1 MFKRIVLAVINI
13 VFLIVGTTA
22 FASLHHPE
30 SFNQQLIRY
39 KGRDSSNGY
48 FELASEAY
56 YTGAY
61 DLVEE
66 QNETATCLRADCREQ
81 SNSSPVVRD
90 RRRVDPTF
98 YGHPKTREQIWER
111 NFAHVIEDNRQ
122 TLSLVTLLN
131 KIIMKYL
138 YSCIPI
144 VLFDT
149 YVATTENYMLEAL
162 FSDFPITYITGRI
175 GPNYT
180 LDNPGILEP
189 TGPQCRSYIIF
200 LADVMMTRKV
210 IGPQMNSY
218 VVLIPRSSQWKLQ
231 EFLAAKQS
239 RDIINLLVIGESYS
253 VDKRIN
259 NEQPYVLYTHELY
272 IDGLGANRPQVL
284 TSWIGNK
291 FSRNNV
297 NLFPKKL
304 RKGFSGHRF
313 TVKAAH
319 QPPFMIKR
327 LSTDG
332 VGNVN
337 IRWEGLEMRL
347 LRAMAQYLNFTYDII
362 EPGRMELGPGD
373 AVVEEIKRGQGDMGL
388 AGIYVTIERN
398 LATEMSVSHSTD
410 CAAFLTLMSS
420 ALPRY
425 RAILGPFQWPV
436 WVAVILIYLLAIF
449 PLAFSDKMTLRHLL
463 GNWSEIE
470 NMFWYVFG
478 TFTNSLTFQGENSWS
493 NTRKTSTRMLI
504 GIYWVFTII
513 ITACYTG
520 SIIAFITLPVEPE
533 RIDGIEQLSR
543 GFFRVGT
550 LDRGGWER
558 WFLNS
563 SHKQTN
569 KLLKDLRFVSSVD
582 EGIRNVTEAFL
593 ISYAFIG
600 SKGELE
606 FLIKSNLSH
615 QFENKRYGLHVS
627 RECFALY
634 GVSMVFPPNSVYR
647 DPINNAILYMQEAG
661 LIGKM
666 NRDVTW
672 ETIKTKD
679 GRRKEASV
687 GEVLRSTAPSERGL
701 TLADTE
707 GMFLLMLFGYVV
719 ALGVLISEW
728 VGGCTNKCREVLKER
743 AERLKAAAAEIAA
756 AATAGSDNGSLPASS
771 STSTNRNSPHKSTGL
786 NGVDNSLP
794 ASGNGSATVRR
805 IRLTGEDAENEPN
818 EFDVPPDAASDGGS
832 SLQRHSLSECLSE
845 VSAHTMQDLY
855 NGPDR
860 RHSTIVFLDGQLMS
874 EEEAQ
879 RKVARS
885 KSRHRHSL
893 SSVLEREVSQLF
905 RFLGKESPHSARAEE
920 SSDAGGLV
928 RRGAGRGR
936 KEMKVAVEINARATE
951 EGQQGP
957 GAAVGRRSFEATFG
971 EKLLH

>member
-1 MFKRIVLAVINI
+1 
-13 VFLIVGTTA
+13 
-22 FASLHHPE
+22 
-30 SFNQQLIRY
+30 
-39 KGRDSSNGY
+39 
-48 FELASEAY
+48 
-56 YTGAY
+56 
-61 DLVEE
+61 
-66 QNETATCLRADCREQ
+66 
-81 SNSSPVVRD
+81 
-90 RRRVDPTF
+90 
-98 YGHPKTREQIWER
+98 
-111 NFAHVIEDNRQ
+111 
-122 TLSLVTLLN
+122 
-131 KIIMKYL
+131 
-138 YSCIPI
+138 
-144 VLFDT
+144 
-149 YVATTENYMLEAL
+149 
-162 FSDFPITYITGRI
+162 
-175 GPNYT
+175 
-180 LDNPGILEP
+180 
-189 TGPQCRSYIIF
+189 
-200 LADVMMTRKV
+200 
-210 IGPQMNSY
+210 
-218 VVLIPRSSQWKLQ
+218 
-231 EFLAAKQS
+231 
-239 RDIINLLVIGESYS
+239 
-253 VDKRIN
+253 RIN

-297 NLFPKKL
+297 NLFPRKL

-347 LRAMAQYLNFTYDII
+347 LRVMAQYLNFTYDII
-362 EPGRMELGPGD
+362 EPGRTELGPGD

-558 WFLNS
+558 WF
-563 SHKQTN
+563 
-569 KLLKDLRFVSSVD
+569 
-582 EGIRNVTEAFL
+582 
-593 ISYAFIG
+593 
-600 SKGELE
+600 
-606 FLIKSNLSH
+606 
-615 QFENKRYGLHVS
+615 ENKRYGLHVS

-634 GVSMVFPPNSVYR
+634 GVSMVFPPNSVHR

-661 LIGKM
+661 LIGKL

-672 ETIKTKD
+672 ETMKTKD

-756 AATAGSDNGSLPASS
+756 AATAGSDNGSLPVSS
-771 STSTNRNSPHKSTGL
+771 PTSTNRNS
-786 NGVDNSLP
+786 
-794 ASGNGSATVRR
+794 
-805 IRLTGEDAENEPN
+805 
-818 EFDVPPDAASDGGS
+818 
-832 SLQRHSLSECLSE
+832 
-845 VSAHTMQDLY
+845 
-855 NGPDR
+855 
-860 RHSTIVFLDGQLMS
+860 
-874 EEEAQ
+874 
-879 RKVARS
+879 
-885 KSRHRHSL
+885 
-893 SSVLEREVSQLF
+893 
-905 RFLGKESPHSARAEE
+905 
-920 SSDAGGLV
+920 
-928 RRGAGRGR
+928 
-936 KEMKVAVEINARATE
+936 
-951 EGQQGP
+951 
-957 GAAVGRRSFEATFG
+957 
-971 EKLLH
+971 

>member
-1 MFKRIVLAVINI
+1 MFSLLLVVVINLWCYA
-13 VFLIVGTTA
+13 VSTTA
-22 FASLHHPE
+22 ITSLRHVE
-30 SFNQQLIRY
+30 RYNEQLINY
-39 KGRDSSNGY
+39 KGREQSDGY

-61 DLVEE
+61 DHPIEE
-66 QNETATCLRADCREQ
+66 GNKTASCMWIDCLEDADY
-81 SNSSPVVRD
+81 PTGVRD

-111 NFAHVIEDNRQ
+111 NFAHVIMDNRQ

-131 KIIMKYL
+131 KIILKYL

-144 VLFDT
+144 VLYDT
-149 YVATTENYMLEAL
+149 YVATTENYILEAL
-162 FSDFPITYITGRI
+162 FSDFPTTYITGRI

-189 TGPQCRSYIIF
+189 FGPQCRSYIIF

-210 IGPQMNSY
+210 IGPQLNSY

-313 TVKAAH
+313 TVMAAH

-337 IRWEGLEMRL
+337 IRWEGVEIRL
-347 LRAMAQYLNFTYDII
+347 ISAMAQYLNFTFDIV
-362 EPGRMELGPGD
+362 EPSKMEMGPGD
-373 AVVEEIKRGQGDMGL
+373 AVVDEIQRRQADIGL
-388 AGIYVTIERN
+388 AGVYVTIERN

-493 NTRKTSTRMLI
+493 NTKKTSTRMLI

-533 RIDGIEQLSR
+533 RVDGVNQLQR
-543 GFFRVGT
+543 GFYRVGT

-582 EGIRNVTEAFL
+582 EGIRNVTDAFL

-600 SKGELE
+600 SKNELE

-615 QFENKRYGLHVS
+615 QFQNKRYGLHVS

-634 GVSMVFPPNSVYR
+634 GVSMVFPPNSVHR
-647 DPINNAILYMQEAG
+647 NPINNAILYMQEAG
-661 LIGKM
+661 LISKL
-666 NRDVTW
+666 NKDVTW
-672 ETIKTKD
+672 ETVKTKD

-687 GEVLRSTAPSERGL
+687 GDVLRTTAPSERGL

-743 AERLKAAAAEIAA
+743 AERLKAAAAEVAA
-756 AATAGSDNGSLPASS
+756 NATGSDTSSIPASRRS
-771 STSTNRNSPHKSTGL
+771 STTENTLRKRTGI
-786 NGVDNSLP
+786 NGAERSHP
-794 ASGNGSATVRR
+794 ASNNGSAKVRR
-805 IRLTGEDAENEPN
+805 IRLTAEEPHN
-818 EFDVPPDAASDGGS
+818 GPEAQEYDVPDEGCSEGS
-832 SLQRHSLSECLSE
+832 SLHRHSLSECLSE
-845 VSAHTMQDLY
+845 VSAHTMQELY

-874 EEEAQ
+874 EDEAK

-885 KSRHRHSL
+885 KSKHRHSL
-893 SSVLEREVSQLF
+893 SSVLEREVNHLF
-905 RFLGKESPHSARAEE
+905 RFLGKESAHSTQGEAI
-920 SSDAGGLV
+920 DTGNLV
-928 RRGAGRGR
+928 RRGVGSER
-936 KEMKVAVEINARATE
+936 KQVEVAVEINTPGNVEERPPATV
-951 EGQQGP
+951 
-957 GAAVGRRSFEATFG
+957 AGRRSIEATFG

>member
-1 MFKRIVLAVINI
+1 MHRISEFAGTPEFAGTKLIN
-13 VFLIVGTTA
+13 
-22 FASLHHPE
+22 
-30 SFNQQLIRY
+30 Y
-39 KGRDSSNGY
+39 KGRESLNAY
-48 FELASEAY
+48 YELASEAY

-61 DLVEE
+61 DVPVEVE
-66 QNETATCLRADCREQ
+66 NKSATCTWGDCFEEPDWPTGTRK
-81 SNSSPVVRD
+81 

-111 NFAHVIEDNRQ
+111 NFAHVIMDNRQ

-131 KIIMKYL
+131 KIILKYL

-144 VLFDT
+144 VLYDT
-149 YVATTENYMLEAL
+149 YVATTENYILEAL
-162 FSDFPITYITGRI
+162 FSEFPTTYITGRI

-189 TGPQCRSYIIF
+189 FGPQCRSYIIF
-200 LADVMMTRKV
+200 LSDVMMTRKV
-210 IGPQMNSY
+210 IGPQLTSY

-313 TVKAAH
+313 TVMAAH

-337 IRWEGLEMRL
+337 IRWEGLEIRLMRVL
-347 LRAMAQYLNFTYDII
+347 AQYLNFTYDIV
-362 EPGRMELGPGD
+362 EPPGD
-373 AVVEEIKRGQGDMGL
+373 AVVDEIQRQQADLGL

-493 NTRKTSTRMLI
+493 NTKKTSTRMLI

-533 RIDGIEQLSR
+533 RVDGVDQLSR
-543 GFFRVGT
+543 GFYRVGT

-582 EGIRNVTEAFL
+582 EGIKNVTEAFL

-600 SKGELE
+600 SKNELE
-606 FLIKSNLSH
+606 FLIQSNLSH
-615 QFENKRYGLHVS
+615 QFHNKRYGLHVS

-634 GVSMVFPPNSVYR
+634 GVSMVFPPKSVHR
-647 DPINNAILYMQEAG
+647 NPINNAILYMQAAG
-661 LIGKM
+661 LISKLDK
-666 NRDVTW
+666 DVTW
-672 ETIKTKD
+672 ETVKTKD
-679 GRRKEASV
+679 GHYREASV
-687 GEVLRSTAPSERGL
+687 GDVLRTTAPSERGL

-756 AATAGSDNGSLPASS
+756 AANESGTSSIPASS
-771 STSTNRNSPHKSTGL
+771 RSSANE
-786 NGVDNSLP
+786 NSLRKRTGVNGTERSLP
-794 ASGNGSATVRR
+794 VSNNGSANVRR
-805 IRLTGEDAENEPN
+805 IRLTAEDPHHDSELNDN
-818 EFDVPPDAASDGGS
+818 DAPMEGGSEGS
-832 SLQRHSLSECLSE
+832 SLHRHSLSECLSE
-845 VSAHTMQDLY
+845 VSSHTMQELY

-874 EEEAQ
+874 EDEAK

-893 SSVLEREVSQLF
+893 SSVLEREVGQLF
-905 RFLGKESPHSARAEE
+905 RFLSKDTPQDSPQ
-920 SSDAGGLV
+920 DT
-928 RRGAGRGR
+928 R
-936 KEMKVAVEINARATE
+936 KEGERMEVKVAVEINTPATV
-951 EGQQGP
+951 EGQQLP
-957 GAAVGRRSFEATFG
+957 TVTGRRSIEATFG
-971 EKLLH
+971 EKL